1 VKGSGKGGAR
11 SSGMREGAPGVGSP
25 AALVASGAA
34 LTPFER
40 VQRVRA
46 RSWVLQILY
55 AWESQVPRLPLEE
68 AMEGVFRIR
77 RVAPKRET
85 LVRRHMRYLAEH
97 MEEIDRTIQDAMDNW
112 RLDRLSRVDRS
123 VLRLAVA
130 ELLFAEDVPQ
140 KVAIQEGVRLAGQY
154 GGEESHRFVNGVLD
168 AIYRAARRDGSARS
182 E

>member
-1 VKGSGKGGAR
+1 
-11 SSGMREGAPGVGSP
+11 
-25 AALVASGAA
+25 VASGAA

-77 RVAPKRET
+77 RVAPERET
-85 LVRRHMRYLAEH
+85 LVRRHMRHLAEH

-168 AIYRAARRDGSARS
+168 AIYRAARRDGPARS

>member
-1 VKGSGKGGAR
+1 
-11 SSGMREGAPGVGSP
+11 MGSP

-77 RVAPKRET
+77 RVAPERET
-85 LVRRHMRYLAEH
+85 LVRRHMRYLAGH

-168 AIYRAARRDGSARS
+168 AIYRAARRDGPARS